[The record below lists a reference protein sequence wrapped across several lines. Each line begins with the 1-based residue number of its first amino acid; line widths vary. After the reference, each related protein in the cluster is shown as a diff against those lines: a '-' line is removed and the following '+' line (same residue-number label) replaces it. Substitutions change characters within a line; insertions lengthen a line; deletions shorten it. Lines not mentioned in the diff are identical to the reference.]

1 MVKLGEISTKEANKL
16 LRRASE
22 ASTYLLSQRTALE
35 SKLFPVTAYNSVACA
50 QIYRGYEYS
59 IFKQLANS
67 ISPEEIG
74 KRCRTLAMAPNVL
87 GMWAFIGLWGLGRMQ
102 DLFDAGGAKKEALE
116 RRKEAKFLIDFWY
129 RMATSYYTNGK
140 ALAAESGDTALCLP
154 QNILTMVKQELK
166 PITEDE
172 RSKLKRATAQLYVA
186 EFLSYCECR
195 ASIHEMGPYPMGR
208 NTNLIFREF
217 SPLYD
222 GSRLIFEW
230 QDTEAKS
237 PLPNLSIALV
247 LKDMEELVFTDFA
260 TLFAKPEDYATHI
273 THYALF
279 TRRGNKIETVPFKV
293 LAELE
298 SFASDLQGELYLKFA
313 DWDDVTRL
321 KAGASVFLKWFYIFT
336 DMGGIT
342 DKVRLALSEDIV
354 GDYLQLMLKSMGHPA
369 WARLFRNKEECA
381 KDPTFYELL
390 D

>member
-1 MVKLGEISTKEANKL
+1 MARLGEISTKDANKL

-50 QIYRGYEYS
+50 QIYRGYEYK
-59 IFKQLANS
+59 IFKELANH
-67 ISPEEIG
+67 ISPEDLG

-102 DLFDAGGAKKEALE
+102 DLYDAGGPKKEPAE

-140 ALAAESGDTALCLP
+140 PLAAESGDTAVCLP
-154 QNILTMVKQELK
+154 EDILTLVKQQLK

-195 ASIHEMGPYPMGR
+195 ASIHEMGPYPMPR
-208 NTNLIFREF
+208 STSLVFREF

-222 GSRLIFEW
+222 GSRLIFDW
-230 QDTEAKS
+230 QDTKAKS
-237 PLPNLSIALV
+237 PLPNISIALV
-247 LKDMEELVFTDFA
+247 LKDMQELVFTDFA
-260 TLFAKPEDYATHI
+260 TLFAKPEDYTPHI

-279 TRRGNKIETVPFKV
+279 TRHGTKVEPVSFKM

-298 SFASDLQGELYLKFA
+298 QFASDVQGELYGKFA

-321 KAGASVFLKWFYIFT
+321 KAGSSVFLKWFYIFS
-336 DMGGIT
+336 DMAGIT
-342 DKVRLALSEDIV
+342 GKMNFGLSEDIV

-369 WARLFRNKEECA
+369 WARLFRNRQECD